1 MEGRTVSMHPED
13 ARSGGP
19 TRPAVLGRGTHRVV
33 KIGSPVGGCHFV
45 KADGHRRMFEAE
57 KLLDLVAGFME
68 RGDCVHRGTIAFVQS
83 RQAKGCSIDFAVLA
97 SGAGTNLQAILDHGV
112 PGLRVVISD
121 VPGARALERA
131 VEAGISTMTVPH
143 TGDRSLFTRKV
154 CDAAAEHGAEA
165 LVLAG
170 FMRVLGS
177 EAIDR
182 FPHRIINIH
191 PSLLPSFPGVNAVA
205 RALAHGVTVTGVTV
219 HFVDEEVD
227 HGPIIAQRVVPVLPG
242 DDERTLHAR
251 IQEVEHDL
259 FPRVVSAFLKGEV
272 EVEHGRVVWL

>member
-1 MEGRTVSMHPED
+1 M
-13 ARSGGP
+13 
-19 TRPAVLGRGTHRVV
+19 
-33 KIGSPVGGCHFV
+33 
-45 KADGHRRMFEAE
+45 
-57 KLLDLVAGFME
+57 
-68 RGDCVHRGTIAFVQS
+68 
-83 RQAKGCSIDFAVLA
+83 CSIDFAVLA
-97 SGAGTNLQAILDHGV
+97 SGAGTNLQAILDYGV
-112 PGLRVVISD
+112 PGLQVVISD

-131 VEAGISTMTVPH
+131 AEAGIPTMTVPH
-143 TGDRSLFTRKV
+143 TGDRSLFTKNV
-154 CDAAAEHGAEA
+154 CDAAAQHGAQA

-205 RALAHGVTVTGVTV
+205 QALGEGVTVTGVTV
-219 HFVDEEVD
+219 HFVDAEVD

-251 IQEVEHDL
+251 IQKVEHDL
-259 FPRVVSAFLKGEV
+259 FPRVVSSFLKGEV
-272 EVEHGRVVWL
+272 GVEHGRVVWP